1 MLTTDIHTIRSWICE
16 VKDWQSYFHGEKLVY
31 DVGMPHK
38 IEVHKGY
45 IIEVDGKAMQIP
57 ACMGWSC
64 DANFHFFDS
73 KADLHRILD
82 AL

>member
-1 MLTTDIHTIRSWICE
+1 MGLFNGSSKRAVYARECRSIS
-16 VKDWQSYFHGEKLVY
+16 DDG
-31 DVGMPHK
+31 GMPHK